1 MREMV
6 IATEALNNE
15 RLLFPC
21 AATKWRTRVTMTNDE
36 YDVDVRVILIPSLP
50 PRITFPVFTTGTT
63 PLFNVTVS

>member
-15 RLLFPC
+15 RLLFPG

-36 YDVDVRVILIPSLP
+36 YDVDVRVILIP
-50 PRITFPVFTTGTT
+50 
-63 PLFNVTVS
+63 PLCYHV